1 MTELKSF
8 QSVISDLVSP
18 SVSVSLPPSFPFF
31 FSFFLPSFLDLRKR
45 GIMDGSLELL
55 KKYSFPLKGLD
66 WGLDNQSDL
75 LSQRLNDCSLSV
87 QVFDANLLRSS
98 EEPVEL
104 R

>member
-1 MTELKSF
+1 
-8 QSVISDLVSP
+8 
-18 SVSVSLPPSFPFF
+18 
-31 FSFFLPSFLDLRKR
+31 
-45 GIMDGSLELL
+45 MDGSLELL

-104 R
+104 G